1 MTILCDFAVIGDI
14 DLTTCVLLSCI
25 QQLQV
30 FSDIGHSVRQYV
42 SNLFLSQPLGLTS
55 GSTSGLVI
63 STVLQQGAPKSSLP
77 TPLPLRQSETTSG
90 LT

>member
-42 SNLFLSQPLGLTS
+42 SNLFLSQPQCTLGLTS
-55 GSTSGLVI
+55 GLTSGLVI
-63 STVLQQGAPKSSLP
+63 SK
-77 TPLPLRQSETTSG
+77 QSYSRG
-90 LT
+90 HPHHLC